1 MTIRITN
8 KCNLYCTH
16 CMQESGPK
24 ENEFMSL
31 ETFENTL
38 EFINSTTTKVIN
50 ISGGEA
56 TLHPQ
61 ILDFLK
67 LALKYNK
74 AIVLLT
80 NGTYL
85 IDNPELRH
93 NIFCLMVKHKNLMIQ
108 VTNVKN
114 IYNMYI
120 TKTEFINA
128 LKPLLIYKK
137 VKDRVAFVNQF
148 ENGIVPIGRALDNIS
163 KFTTEQLRTESK
175 ASRCFNLYNT
185 LQVFHGDLIKTIS
198 YVKDNSKTS
207 LCIPLIK
214 ENGDMIFGE
223 YGNICSVVWN
233 VNNIKRE
240 NPTILLDHLEGPCG
254 ACYVSK
260 DQERNADIYLIGYG
274 QKHNKIE
281 QSYLYKIKRG
291 K

>member
-16 CMQESGPK
+16 CMQQSGPK

-31 ETFENTL
+31 RTFENTL
-38 EFINSTTTKVIN
+38 EFMNMTSTKVIN

-61 ILDFLK
+61 LLDFLK
-67 LALKYNK
+67 MALKYNK
-74 AIVLLT
+74 AVVLLS
-80 NGTYL
+80 NGTFL

-93 NIFCLMVKHKNLMIQ
+93 NIFCLMLKHKNLMLQ

-114 IYNMYI
+114 VYNMHI
-120 TKTEFINA
+120 SKTEFSNA

-137 VKDRVAFVNQF
+137 IKDKIVF
-148 ENGIVPIGRALDNIS
+148 ENHFANGIVPIGRALDNVS
-163 KFTTEQLRTESK
+163 KFTTEELRLDSK
-175 ASRCFNLYNT
+175 SPRCFNLYNV
-185 LQVFHGDLIKTIS
+185 LQHFHGDLVKTIS

-214 ENGDMIFGE
+214 ENGDVMFGE

-233 VNNIKRE
+233 VNNIRKEHSTVR
-240 NPTILLDHLEGPCG
+240 LDCLEGPCG
-254 ACYVSK
+254 ACYVNK
-260 DQERNADIYLIGYG
+260 DQEKNVNQHLSVYTN
-274 QKHNKIE
+274 KHNKIE
-281 QSYLYKIKRG
+281 KSYLYKKESE